1 MIIQDYLLTNK
12 YNSERIQKTRK
23 HFLEKTNDEI
33 IAEKAVLLMNGVS
46 EKPMINVI
54 KHLKEKYN
62 SVMGYINDILG
73 ISDKDIDAL
82 KEKFLI

>member
-1 MIIQDYLLTNK
+1 
-12 YNSERIQKTRK
+12 
-23 HFLEKTNDEI
+23 
-33 IAEKAVLLMNGVS
+33 MNGVS